1 MRQRTHVGR
10 GNTAV
15 FSSSHNNSSLQVPTM
30 QRSVVFGDYQG
41 PVQEKIER
49 TPQQIGRTQL
59 LVQVEAVG
67 LNPVDAKQVVGD
79 KLPDGWFKKL
89 LHNMMVR
96 NTRVGF
102 DFAGT
107 VVESKSSEYP
117 PGMSIFGTMPPLKGS
132 CAPYIVVPMHQVA
145 CMPRNISF
153 AQAAALPLVGLT
165 AWQTLQPHLVAG
177 YSNVLVVGASGGTG
191 HVSLQVAKALGANEI
206 VAVCGT
212 SNLDFCRSCGAT
224 QVINYQDGD
233 GVARL
238 EQLGVSFDLVLDCV
252 TSADPRDSSLNY
264 PQRVQSS
271 RILSNNYLY
280 QRLGGPTPDW
290 IRAFLKRVGLP
301 PWWRNPHEQ
310 LFWITFPH
318 SSEQLKELGKLAEMG
333 QLTPKISKTLSG
345 LTAANVQEVFDDIL
359 TRRVQ
364 GKVVIEVVEADRT
377 STSVVP

>member
-1 MRQRTHVGR
+1 
-10 GNTAV
+10 
-15 FSSSHNNSSLQVPTM
+15 M
-30 QRSVVFGDYQG
+30 QRSVVSGDYQG

-49 TPQQIGRTQL
+49 TPQKIGRNQL
-59 LVQVEAVG
+59 LVQVQAVG

-117 PGMSIFGTMPPLKGS
+117 PGMNIFGTMPPLKGS
-132 CAPYIVVPMHQVA
+132 CAPYIVVPTHQVA
-145 CMPRNISF
+145 CMPRNISLF

-165 AWQTLQPHLVAG
+165 AWQALQPHLVSG
-177 YSNVLVVGASGGTG
+177 QSNVLVVGASGGTG
-191 HVSLQVAKALGANEI
+191 HVALQVAKALGANQV
-206 VAVCGT
+206 VAVCGA
-212 SNLDFCRSCGAT
+212 SNVDFCRSCGAT

-233 GVARL
+233 VVARL
-238 EQLGVSFDLVLDCV
+238 EELGVSFDLVLDCV

-264 PQRVQSS
+264 PQRIQSS
-271 RILSNNYLY
+271 RILSNDYLY

-290 IRAFLKRVGLP
+290 IRAFLKRAGLP
-301 PWWRNPHEQ
+301 PCWRNPKEQ

-318 SSEQLKELGKLAEMG
+318 SSEQLKELGKLAETG
-333 QLTPKISKTLSG
+333 QLTPNISKTLTG
-345 LTAANVQEVFDDIL
+345 LTATNVQEGFDDIL

-364 GKVVIEVVEADRT
+364 GKIVVEVVEADRT
-377 STSVVP
+377 STYGVP

>member
-1 MRQRTHVGR
+1 
-10 GNTAV
+10 
-15 FSSSHNNSSLQVPTM
+15 
-30 QRSVVFGDYQG
+30 
-41 PVQEKIER
+41 
-49 TPQQIGRTQL
+49 
-59 LVQVEAVG
+59 
-67 LNPVDAKQVVGD
+67 
-79 KLPDGWFKKL
+79 
-89 LHNMMVR
+89 
-96 NTRVGF
+96 
-102 DFAGT
+102 
-107 VVESKSSEYP
+107 
-117 PGMSIFGTMPPLKGS
+117 
-132 CAPYIVVPMHQVA
+132 
-145 CMPRNISF
+145 
-153 AQAAALPLVGLT
+153 
-165 AWQTLQPHLVAG
+165 
-177 YSNVLVVGASGGTG
+177 
-191 HVSLQVAKALGANEI
+191 
-206 VAVCGT
+206 
-212 SNLDFCRSCGAT
+212 
-224 QVINYQDGD
+224 
-233 GVARL
+233 L

>member
-1 MRQRTHVGR
+1 
-10 GNTAV
+10 
-15 FSSSHNNSSLQVPTM
+15 M

-41 PVQEKIER
+41 AVQDQIEHA
-49 TPQQIGRTQL
+49 PPKIGRNQL
-59 LVQVEAVG
+59 LVQVQAVG

-107 VVESKSSEYP
+107 VVESKSCEYYT
-117 PGMSIFGTMPPLKGS
+117 PGMNVFGTMPPLKGS
-132 CAPYIVVPMHQVA
+132 CAPYIVVPTHQVA

-165 AWQTLQPHLVAG
+165 AWQALQPHLVAG
-177 YSNVLVVGASGGTG
+177 QSNVLVVGASGGTG
-191 HVSLQVAKALGANEI
+191 HVALQVAKALGANQV
-206 VAVCGT
+206 VAVCGA
-212 SNLDFCRSCGAT
+212 SNVDFCRSCGAT

-233 GVARL
+233 VVARL
-238 EQLGVSFDLVLDCV
+238 EQLGVSFDLVFDCV
-252 TSADPRDSSLNY
+252 TSADPRDFSFNY
-264 PQRVQSS
+264 PQEIQSS

-280 QRLGGPTPDW
+280 QRLGGLTPDW
-290 IRAFLKRVGLP
+290 IRASLKRVGLP
-301 PWWRNPHEQ
+301 PCWRNPQEQ
-310 LFWITFPH
+310 LFWITFPR

-333 QLTPKISKTLSG
+333 QLAPKISKTLSG
-345 LTAANVQEVFDDIL
+345 LTAANIQQGFDDIL
-359 TRRVQ
+359 TRRVH
-364 GKVVIEVVEADRT
+364 GKIVVEVLEADRT